1 MHISSLVHQSR
12 VKTSQRSSENY
23 LIRVRLCL
31 ECSVYLTGA
40 SDRWHKLLE
49 WVRTDQSLR
58 CNNEAGGI
66 LYTTWWECFNY
77 NWCSQVRVL
86 IFYLVVCGSKYLM
99 KVFDLLNRV
108 SQPWWN
114 WKGTSY
120 SRISIL
126 TKGILLWLTF
136 FSPCHSSNQIRREV
150 RPSLKLHKML
160 FRISTLCEISG
171 PLTVWCWLLLS
182 VRSKMSDQSQLW
194 SLHFQPSFQHLNRGR
209 SRTQRGDVLDS
220 IEDDGDGFFPGQ
232 RHDIVSAILAQCA
245 LYQQSLD
252 PADIAA
258 RDSWAHLSRWRDN
271 APDWKNEIC

>member
-1 MHISSLVHQSR
+1 VNQI
-12 VKTSQRSSENY
+12 
-23 LIRVRLCL
+23 I
-31 ECSVYLTGA
+31 
-40 SDRWHKLLE
+40 
-49 WVRTDQSLR
+49 
-58 CNNEAGGI
+58 
-66 LYTTWWECFNY
+66 WWRF
-77 NWCSQVRVL
+77 L
-86 IFYLVVCGSKYLM
+86 IFSIEFHSRDEIWAQL
-99 KVFDLLNRV
+99 
-108 SQPWWN
+108 
-114 WKGTSY
+114 KGTSY

-126 TKGILLWLTF
+126 TIGDWNLSWLKELCCD

-182 VRSKMSDQSQLW
+182 VRSKMSDRSQLW

-209 SRTQRGDVLDS
+209 SRTQRGDILDS

-252 PADIAA
+252 SADIAA

-271 APDWKNEIC
+271 APDWKNEICWLQPPIGTTSVLPRQDSNWSSSVVVGL